1 MRRAL
6 TALTALRA
14 LTELRRHRLPV
25 EDAMALSMRA
35 PPSGCTPN

>member
-35 PPSGCTPN
+35 PPHGCTPN